1 LTGVDLTTTLTTS
14 IEEHTI
20 TDALGDQLFVVLY
33 ADRPL
38 TPPSR
43 HSLIGIDEVV
53 FRRGAEI
60 HVVRDGRRLELQLPD
75 PRVSGEHARMSRGFA
90 TWYIEDLGSKNG
102 TFVGPERTSGRVAV
116 HDGAAFSVGH
126 TFLLLRTGRSFTGP
140 ADLVAHRGALPEGL
154 ETLSCDLAAR
164 IHALARVVQTDT
176 AVLVLG
182 ESGTGKERIA
192 HAVHALAGRKG
203 ELVPLNCGGVP
214 ASLMPSELFG
224 HKRGAF
230 SGAEADRTGVVV
242 AANHGTLFLDEIGD
256 LPLEVQP
263 ALLRVLQE
271 REVTPIGATR
281 PIPVDLRIVCATHRV
296 LATDVELGKFRR
308 DLYARIAG
316 YTLLL
321 PPLRDRREDLGLIVG
336 ELLRRHAPDRRDVSL
351 ARTSAL
357 SLFTH
362 SWPQNVRELENALKV
377 ALAVAGEG
385 PVRLELAPPPVTG
398 ERPLEPTPSAGSP
411 PATTR
416 ADRRSIEL
424 RRLLEEHGGNVAAV
438 ARAMGK
444 QRTQI
449 HRWLKDYGID
459 PEAFRK

>member
-1 LTGVDLTTTLTTS
+1 LNGVDLTTTLTTS
-14 IEEHTI
+14 IEEHPSG
-20 TDALGDQLFVVLY
+20 DALGDQLFVVLY

-38 TPPSR
+38 TAPSR

-53 FRRGAEI
+53 FRRGVEI
-60 HVVRDGRRLELQLPD
+60 NVTRDGRKLEIQVPD

-90 TWYIEDLGSKNG
+90 NWYIEDLGSKNG
-102 TFVGPERTSGRVAV
+102 TFVGAERTTGRAPV
-116 HDGAAFSVGH
+116 HDGGVFSVGH
-126 TFLLLRTGRSFTGP
+126 TFLMVRNARPLSGP
-140 ADLVAHRGALPEGL
+140 ADMVAHPGSLPCGL
-154 ETLSCDLAAR
+154 ETLSSELATR

-182 ESGTGKERIA
+182 ESGTGKERVA
-192 HAVHALAGRKG
+192 RAVHLLAGRRG

-214 ASLMPSELFG
+214 ASLMASELFG

-230 SGAEADRTGVVV
+230 SGADTDRTGCVV
-242 AANHGTLFLDEIGD
+242 AANNGTLFLDEIGD

-271 REVTPIGATR
+271 REVTPLGVSK
-281 PIPVDLRIVCATHRV
+281 PIPVDLRVVCATHRV

-316 YTLLL
+316 FTLVL
-321 PPLRDRREDLGLIVG
+321 PPLRDRREDLGLIVS
-336 ELLRRHAPDRRDVSL
+336 ELLRRHAPDRKDVAI

-357 SLFTH
+357 AMFTH
-362 SWPQNVRELENALKV
+362 PWPQNIRELENALKV
-377 ALAVAGEG
+377 SLAVGAAG
-385 PVRLELAPPPVTG
+385 PVRLDLSAPVSG
-398 ERPLEPTPSAGSP
+398 ERPAVTAPMPVQTPAG
-411 PATTR
+411 TR